1 MKRGRLSFGLSLLA
15 FAHGLVAS
23 PALAQPSGSG
33 GPETEGERLF
43 RLGRAA
49 MLESRF
55 DEACPMLAESQRL
68 EPHVGTLLN
77 LAACDERRGHYGSA
91 WVEYQKALTAAR
103 AEGQSDRVQL
113 AEARIAA
120 IEPKVPW
127 LRVSPPASGA
137 EGLTIGLDG
146 GELAR
151 AALGTEMPVDPGPHL
166 VFATRDG
173 KRVFEER
180 IDIREGEHRTVS
192 VSTPL
197 PEPIGPKP
205 DTVVVEPAGRSLKAD
220 PASKALGRWVIEPGL
235 FMGWMSGTMDN
246 PRITTSSGNVGPT
259 LVRDPT
265 TPNDTSTT
273 SCASANCKEAAL
285 TNGSFVVGLSF
296 FAGYAVSDA
305 IVLGLRAFGAPSV
318 AKGGFFGL
326 GPSVVLRASDA
337 LSIGAFF
344 TFGDASM
351 SGKTTVT
358 IPPGYRSIGGSGLV
372 DAEGTLAGG
381 AGIGLDISLKIAELQ
396 RGSLALMAMPW
407 FTSGNGSAFALPFG
421 LTYRFQ

>member
-1 MKRGRLSFGLSLLA
+1 MNRRWLFTTLSTLTI
-15 FAHGLVAS
+15 AHALVAS
-23 PALAQPSGSG
+23 PSFAQQT
-33 GPETEGERLF
+33 PETEGERLF

-49 MLESRF
+49 MLENRF
-55 DEACPMLAESQRL
+55 DEACPMLSESQRL

-127 LRVSPPASGA
+127 LRVSSSASD
-137 EGLTIGLDG
+137 LVVGLDSG
-146 GELAR
+146 DLAK
-151 AALGTEMPVDPGPHL
+151 AALGTEMPVDPGAHL

-180 IDIREGEHRTVS
+180 VDIREGEHRTVT
-192 VSTPL
+192 VNAPL
-197 PEPIGPKP
+197 AEPTIGPKP
-205 DTVVVEPAGRSLKAD
+205 PDTVIVEPSGRQLAAD
-220 PASKALGRWVIEPGL
+220 PASKALGRWVIEPGV
-235 FMGWMSGTMDN
+235 FMGGMSGTIDH
-246 PRITTSSGNVGPT
+246 PRITTANGNEGPR
-259 LVRDPT
+259 LVRDPAS
-265 TPNDTSTT
+265 PGDSSVT
-273 SCASANCKEAAL
+273 SCASASCTEAGM
-285 TNGSFVVGLSF
+285 TNGSYVVGLSF

-305 IVLGLRAFGAPSV
+305 IVLGLRVFGAPAV
-318 AKGGFFGL
+318 AKGGFFGF
-326 GPSVVLRASDA
+326 GPSVVLRASAA

-351 SGKTTVT
+351 KGKTTVT
-358 IPPGYRSIGGSGLV
+358 IPNGYRSIGGSGLI

-381 AGIGLDISLKIAELQ
+381 AGIGLDVSLKIIELQ
-396 RGSLALMAMPW
+396 RGSLALTAMPW

-421 LTYRFQ
+421 VAYRFQ